1 MTRLPV
7 SQIAIAKPNHTP
19 MLAPPSVMS
28 AAPATSMPRMEQL
41 PAVPAPERA
50 GASLEKTAAAE
61 HPVRSGPVAGR
72 IIWTGRLQRNA
83 WVVIEGRNV
92 STGSLTGE
100 LPARPVHINVYPA
113 DLTNDGLVLYSANMK
128 YAKSATETPGQ
139 QNGWNRTV
147 YTWNPQHSRDVA
159 VTEAPSSANNWN
171 RVALRANSPVSV
183 IVIDWSLAQ

>member
-1 MTRLPV
+1 
-7 SQIAIAKPNHTP
+7 
-19 MLAPPSVMS
+19 
-28 AAPATSMPRMEQL
+28 MEQL
-41 PAVPAPERA
+41 PAVQATERA
-50 GASLEKTAAAE
+50 GAYLEKTAAAE

-139 QNGWNRTV
+139 QNGWNRTL